1 MKSQG
6 VNQKGIII
14 EDDCWIGSNCII
26 LDGVTIERGSVIG
39 AGTLISRDVPRNS
52 IGIDQ
57 RTKVI
62 KLRQSK
68 FLR

>member
-1 MKSQG
+1 M
-6 VNQKGIII
+6 
-14 EDDCWIGSNCII
+14 